1 MARLPTVGG
10 DEGNW
15 GTVLN
20 DFLSQEHNADGT
32 LKASGSLSSK
42 AAVLTTTSVKTT
54 TYTAAAN
61 QLVPADATS
70 AAFTVTL
77 PTAPADKTRVFV
89 KKIDSSANA
98 VTIATAGSD
107 VFNETGGSTSVSL
120 SLQNQAVTVQYNSST
135 NIWYVVGDDLPLT
148 QLNATYAPL
157 WTASKF
163 PGWAAVPTLMTI
175 PPTLTLGVADAAS
188 SISGSVLVPMDRP
201 ATFTYTGG
209 PLTCGAQY

>member
-120 SLQNQAVTVQYNSST
+120 TLQNQTVTVQYNSST
-135 NIWYVVGDDLPLT
+135 NIWYVVGDDLPLA
-148 QLNATYAPL
+148 QLNATFA
-157 WTASKF
+157 TAGEVRSEVKTD
-163 PGWAAVPTLMTI
+163 GTDQTTTLQNE
-175 PPTLTLGVADAAS
+175 LNALDAA
-188 SISGSVLVPMDRP
+188 GGGTLVLPCGTITCNGTITLPNDGATVP
-201 ATFTYTGG
+201 
-209 PLTCGAQY
+209 L

>member
-148 QLNATYAPL
+148 QLDTHYNGTFLPLSSAPIYAL
-157 WTASKF
+157 NE
-163 PGWAAVPTLMTI
+163 
-175 PPTLTLGVADAAS
+175 GVKAD
-188 SISGSVLVPMDRP
+188 GSTDDGIAL
-201 ATFTYTGG
+201 A
-209 PLTCGAQY
+209 